1 MWSLR
6 PCDQLMFLTIEIV
19 ECIQSFTDILSFH
32 HVNDGTP
39 LPSDIMHVLVKQI
52 NRGLVF
58 PLQNSII
65 KG

>member
-6 PCDQLMFLTIEIV
+6 SCDQLIMFLTIEIV

-39 LPSDIMHVLVKQI
+39 LPSDITYVLVKQI
-52 NRGLVF
+52 ILEEQRACI
-58 PLQNSII
+58 PPT
-65 KG
+65 K

>member
-6 PCDQLMFLTIEIV
+6 SCDQLIMFLTIEIV

-39 LPSDIMHVLVKQI
+39 LPSGIMYVLVKQI
-52 NRGLVF
+52 ILEEQRAYI
-58 PLQNSII
+58 PPT
-65 KG
+65 K